1 MQILASWEQND
12 PVGHDEALA
21 DAIQE
26 FLYTEP
32 EDLQQT
38 PAVRVV
44 PNVAKS
50 STNDI
55 IRFRADLRS
64 RIQVPDLQ
72 VPTAVPPVPN
82 TSELGTTIETYQLQP
97 TLSQQ
102 HDSQETIT
110 AKTVA
115 SNSPKIIDAS
125 DTYVLEIQPYV
136 VSPQQLPSTIVQ
148 VLNKTGKTRTSAML
162 TCRMQNGLLCTVPM
176 RQLATI
182 IGDTALQ
189 QLMSAF
195 ESAQS

>member
-1 MQILASWEQND
+1 LTY
-12 PVGHDEALA
+12 
-21 DAIQE
+21 AIQE
-26 FLYTEP
+26 FLYIEP

-38 PAVRVV
+38 QAVRVV

-50 STNDI
+50 STNDV
-55 IRFRADLRS
+55 IRFRADLMS
-64 RIQVPDLQ
+64 RIQVPNLK
-72 VPTAVPPVPN
+72 VPTVVPTVPN
-82 TSELGTTIETYQLQP
+82 TSELGTTIDAISAAA
-97 TLSQQ
+97 TLTQQ
-102 HDSQETIT
+102 HDGQEAIH

-115 SNSPKIIDAS
+115 SNSPEVTDAS

-148 VLNKTGKTRTSAML
+148 VINKTGKTRTSAML
-162 TCRMQNGLLCTVPM
+162 TCRMQNGLLCTVSM